1 MTGEVKPGG
10 VRFLGDPALNLEESA
25 GASRS
30 WLRGVHVPCKCGG
43 SGIGKNP
50 MGGLLVDL
58 AEETVTMG
66 RRKMSENRERANLL

>member
-1 MTGEVKPGG
+1 MKVIIFILMTTGEVKPGG
-10 VRFLGDPALNLEESA
+10 VRFAGKPVLSLEESA

-43 SGIGKNP
+43 SGIGKNL

-58 AEETVTMG
+58 AVETVTME
-66 RRKMSENRERANLL
+66 RR